1 MEKKRR
7 DRINKSLD
15 ELKDLMALTDEV
27 KRENSLRS
35 FSLPVHC
42 GIESSIS
49 KIRKSRNLGNDCEL
63 YSKFK
68 TNNEHINRRL

>member
-27 KRENSLRS
+27 VVEFIFQRNMFIFFFFTFFNSEQD
-35 FSLPVHC
+35 
-42 GIESSIS
+42 I
-49 KIRKSRNLGNDCEL
+49 KN
-63 YSKFK
+63 
-68 TNNEHINRRL
+68 

>member
-27 KRENSLRS
+27 KRNSLRS
-35 FSLPVHC
+35 FRSLSVHFLC

-63 YSKFK
+63 HSKFK
-68 TNNEHINRRL
+68 TNDE